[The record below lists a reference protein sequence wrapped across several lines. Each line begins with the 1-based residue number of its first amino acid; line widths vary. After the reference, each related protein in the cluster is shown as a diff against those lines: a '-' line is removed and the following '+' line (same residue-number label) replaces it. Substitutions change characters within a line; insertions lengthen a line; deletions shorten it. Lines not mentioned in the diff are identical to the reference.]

1 MMLPKRAKPGE
12 LRRPVRV
19 SVAGRRPRP
28 LAIDVVYERLSFVG
42 NPKKRGLLA
51 HHVAET
57 CYECFAVEN
66 LFREL
71 IECDPKDFDGI
82 QTALVELDIQLRH
95 IAADHWR
102 ILERLL
108 GAAIR
113 AADIALSKAMKLRP
127 ASNTRLRRSGKR

>member
-1 MMLPKRAKPGE
+1 MRHNRGNSGE
-12 LRRPVRV
+12 QGRPARV

-28 LAIDVVYERLSFVG
+28 LAIDVVDERLSFVG

-57 CYECFAVEN
+57 CYECFDVEN

-82 QTALVELDIQLRH
+82 LTALVNLDIQLRH
-95 IAADHWR
+95 IAADHWP

-108 GAAIR
+108 TAAIR
-113 AADIALSKAMKLRP
+113 AADRAISRDMKPPHPSKTKLRP
-127 ASNTRLRRSGKR
+127 HTKR